1 MNARKRIG
9 GQKLKKLMLILS
21 ILVLVTVGIVIF
33 TSNASKITKIDV
45 KTLQN
50 RLENE
55 EITLLDVREVDEYVG
70 GHIEGAM
77 NAPLSSLNETELPYP
92 KDEPIYVIC
101 RSGNRSAQ
109 AAQLLKERG
118 YTEVYDVS
126 GGMIAWEQK

>member
-1 MNARKRIG
+1 M
-9 GQKLKKLMLILS
+9 KKLMLILS
-21 ILVLVTVGIVIF
+21 ILVLVTIGIVLF
-33 TSNASKITKIDV
+33 TSEETRITKIDV
-45 KTLQN
+45 ETLQN

-55 EITLLDVREVDEYVG
+55 EITLLDVREVDEYEG
-70 GHIEGAM
+70 GHIEGAV

-118 YTEVYDVS
+118 YTEIYDVS